1 MKKFLG
7 ICITLCLLMSM
18 LAIPTLAE
26 EVTEISFWTW
36 RPEDTAFYDAVIADF
51 EAANPDIKVVQN
63 AIKNTEYNTILS
75 AALAAGESETG
86 TASSGATSAVDGALD
101 EAAATLRSSFDV
113 TAFQLVLLII
123 GAVALFGMILN
134 LAMLVREVRK

>member
-1 MKKFLG
+1 MNG
-7 ICITLCLLMSM
+7 ERVSSGNISR
-18 LAIPTLAE
+18 LAE
-26 EVTEISFWTW
+26 MAS
-36 RPEDTAFYDAVIADF
+36 TALADALNALGDSD
-51 EAANPDIKVVQN
+51 AAN
-63 AIKNTEYNTILS
+63 

>member
-1 MKKFLG
+1 
-7 ICITLCLLMSM
+7 MSM

-63 AIKNTEYNTILS
+63 AIKNTEYNTCL
-75 AALAAGESETG
+75 LY
-86 TASSGATSAVDGALD
+86 TSRCV
-101 EAAATLRSSFDV
+101 
-113 TAFQLVLLII
+113 
-123 GAVALFGMILN
+123 
-134 LAMLVREVRK
+134 